1 MIMIK
6 MWCNDNHD
14 DNNNDNNKNFN
25 SDNND
30 NNDDDDDDGC
40 IWDENHSI
48 HCHNLNTI
56 QIIPA
61 FISLDL

>member
-1 MIMIK
+1 MIMIQ

-25 SDNND
+25 SDNNND
-30 NNDDDDDDGC
+30 NDDDDDDDNGC
-40 IWDENHSI
+40 FWDENHSI
-48 HCHNLNTI
+48 NLNTVK
-56 QIIPA
+56 IIPA

>member
-1 MIMIK
+1 MIMIQ

-25 SDNND
+25 SDNNND
-30 NNDDDDDDGC
+30 NDDDDDDDNGC
-40 IWDENHSI
+40 FWDENHSI
-48 HCHNLNTI
+48 YCYTI

>member
-14 DNNNDNNKNFN
+14 DNNNDNNKIFY
-25 SDNND
+25 SDNNND
-30 NNDDDDDDGC
+30 DDDDDDGC

-48 HCHNLNTI
+48 HCHNLYTI
-56 QIIPA
+56 RIIPA
-61 FISLDL
+61 FISLDP